1 MIQPINGNF
10 LIKPI
15 AQKSL
20 FSNGKYEE
28 MGEVLALPHKL
39 IRDGKGTDVLEM
51 NSEISVGD
59 KVFFDSWRCGKY
71 PSGEQDENGE
81 EIYFW
86 LVMYEDI
93 KAVEKKEDGI

>member
-28 MGEVLALPHKL
+28 MGTVIRKPKDGILPTIWRWLTWANVK
-39 IRDGKGTDVLEM
+39 
-51 NSEISVGD
+51 VGD
-59 KVFFDSWRCGKY
+59 RVFFDSWLCSKHS
-71 PSGEQDENGE
+71 SGEQDENGE
-81 EIYFW
+81 EIYFR
-86 LVMYEDI
+86 LVNYKDL
-93 KAVEKKEDGI
+93 KADDKNEIPE